1 MMTTEVVDSLLKVPS
16 GTHANIK
23 SLQVPQDVP
32 VLAPAQAN
40 TNGIG
45 EIMGISD
52 AS

>member
-1 MMTTEVVDSLLKVPS
+1 MMTTKVVYSLLNVPS
-16 GTHANIK
+16 GMHANMK

-32 VLAPAQAN
+32 VLAPAEAN